1 MSWDKY
7 STRPRVP
14 FNRTGTDFGVRLFT
28 ATATAR
34 ADVMPA
40 EWDGCMVEL
49 YVPVGG
55 SETHYAF
62 STNASAAVDYA
73 LAATDAGASAAAGGA
88 LAPGVRVVAFIPKI
102 SEGESLYFA
111 RDAAGTTSVRITK
124 LSERI

>member
-1 MSWDKY
+1 MSFDIY
-7 STRPRVP
+7 STRPRAP

-28 ATATAR
+28 ATTTAR
-34 ADVMPA
+34 ADVLPA
-40 EWDGCMVEL
+40 GWDGCMLEL

-62 STNASAAVDYA
+62 SSNASAAVNFA
-73 LAATDAGASAAAGGA
+73 LAATDAGASAAAGGI
-88 LAPGVRVVAFIPKI
+88 LPPGIPVRVFVPPLQNEAC
-102 SEGESLYFA
+102 YFA